1 MPFINTNLMKNLIL
15 SIIIIFAFNA
25 IGFSQA
31 KRANAAEIFHDIEK
45 LSVLGTALYVAAHPD
60 DENTRFISYL
70 ANEKKVRTAY
80 ISLTRGDGGQ
90 NLIGPELKELLGV
103 IRTQELLA
111 ARRTDGG
118 EQFFSRANDF
128 GYSKNPEETL
138 EKWNEGEVLSDL
150 VWTIRNFKPDII
162 INRFQ
167 ADKERRTHG
176 HHTAS
181 ALLSVKAFD
190 AARQEAAF
198 SEQLR
203 RTETWETK
211 RLYFNTSWWFYGSR
225 EKFKEADKSNLLSVD
240 LGSYYPT
247 LGLSNSEIAARSRSM
262 HKCQGFGSALTRGST
277 MEYLELLKGDM
288 PEDMSDPFE
297 GINTTW
303 TRVKGGGPI
312 GEIIR
317 SIENDFSFKNPSA
330 SVPKLIEAYQM
341 IQEIEDLHWK
351 KIKSAEIQAIIKNCL
366 GLYIDAVANQ
376 DAGSPGE
383 SVPVTLELINR
394 SDLELVL
401 NDITM
406 LPSFRDSTIQLELV
420 NNKDYKIKTLV
431 KINANEGYSAP
442 YWLKSKGTDGMYT
455 VKEQSLIGKP
465 ETPRPIKVNFNLSI
479 GGQKFDFRIPV
490 DYKYT
495 DPAKGEIYQPFEVLP
510 PVFTKISERVIV
522 FTDNEPKKVQVVV
535 RAGTDKVKGM
545 VRLDGSNGWKS
556 DIDNATFDLTFKG
569 EEKVFEFDVWPP
581 EDQSEIQIKTHAIVG
596 GKKYDHE
603 LIEISYDH
611 IPNQK
616 ILRKAESKF
625 VKINLKKRG
634 ELVGYIDGAGDAIP
648 QSLMQMGYQIKY
660 LSDADFTE
668 EGLADC
674 DAIVAGIRTYNTN
687 KRLKVH
693 QKALMNY
700 VNNGGTYIV
709 QYNTNRGLAVEQI
722 GPYEL
727 NISRDRVSV
736 EEAEISFLQKDH
748 PVMNSPNKISQ
759 MDFENW
765 VQERGLYFADK
776 WDTRYDAVLASNDPG
791 ENSRKGGLLVGKY
804 GKGDFV
810 YTGYSWFRQL
820 PAGIPGAYRIFAN
833 LVSLSAKDKMIE
845 ESNIPVKKSNPKDL
859 KEAGKSNNSSIE
871 DASMKKRNVE
881 ESEVKTKSNTEDIL
895 KKSEEVVKEGE
906 EMQRKIEEVLKKD
919 KKKKKGG
926 N

>member
-1 MPFINTNLMKNLIL
+1 MKNLIL
-15 SIIIIFAFNA
+15 SFILIFTLSSIAN
-25 IGFSQA
+25 GQS

-167 ADKERRTHG
+167 ADKERKTHG

-190 AARQEAAF
+190 AARQKEAF
-198 SEQLR
+198 SDQLR
-203 RTETWETK
+203 RTDTWTTK
-211 RLYFNTSWWFYGSR
+211 RLFFNTSWWFYGSR

-247 LGLSNSEIAARSRSM
+247 LGLSNSEIAAMSRSM
-262 HKCQGFGSALTRGST
+262 HKCQGFGASLTRGSS

-303 TRVKGGGPI
+303 TRVTDGAPI
-312 GEIIR
+312 GALIKQ
-317 SIENDFSFKNPSA
+317 IENEFSFKNPSA
-330 SVPKLIEAYQM
+330 SVPKLIQAYQM
-341 IQEIEDLHWK
+341 IQKIDDLHWK
-351 KIKSAEIQAIIKNCL
+351 KIKSGEIKEIIKHCL
-366 GLYIDAVANQ
+366 GLYIEADAINDTA
-376 DAGSPGE
+376 SPGE
-383 SVPVTLELINR
+383 NVPITLEVINR
-394 SDLELVL
+394 SNLEVIL
-401 NDITM
+401 NSFTI
-406 LPSFRDSTIQLELV
+406 LPSFRDSTLEKELV
-420 NNKDYKIKTLV
+420 NNKDYKIKTNV

-442 YWLKSKGTDGMYT
+442 YWLKSKGTDGMYS

-465 ETPRPIKVNFNLSI
+465 ETPRPVKVNFTFTI
-479 GGQKFDFRIPV
+479 GGQKLDYIIPV
-490 DYKYT
+490 SYKYT

-510 PVFTKISERVIV
+510 PVYTKISERVII

-535 RAGTDKVKGM
+535 KAGTDEVKGM

-556 DIDNATFDLTFKG
+556 DIDNATFDLKFRG

-581 EDQSEIQIKTHAIVG
+581 EDQSEIQLKAHAVVG
-596 GKKYDHE
+596 NKKYDHE
-603 LIEISYDH
+603 LIEISYEH
-611 IPNQK
+611 IPTQK
-616 ILRKAESKF
+616 VLRKAESKF

-634 ELVGYIDGAGDAIP
+634 QLVGYIEGAGDAIP
-648 QSLMQMGYQIKY
+648 QSLMQMGYQVKY

-668 EGLADC
+668 EGLSAC
-674 DAIVAGIRTYNTN
+674 DAIVAGIRAYNTN

-709 QYNTNRGLAVEQI
+709 QYNTNRGLAVDDI

-748 PVMNSPNKISQ
+748 PVLSGPNTISSA
-759 MDFENW
+759 DFENW

-804 GKGDFV
+804 GEGYFV

-833 LVSLSAKDKMIE
+833 LVSLSAKEKVQNEPSPIKNTPEQKLEEELKVDPSENGEVPIKKEPEGSDKAKTNPE
-845 ESNIPVKKSNPKDL
+845 E
-859 KEAGKSNNSSIE
+859 
-871 DASMKKRNVE
+871 
-881 ESEVKTKSNTEDIL
+881 IL
-895 KKSEEVVKEGE
+895 KKSDEVIKEGE